1 MTAGECICRGS
12 DCLAAKEAIQKGR
25 FIVELI
31 DESHFGASIKRCEV
45 CAQSFLTMFCE
56 YVDWA
61 DGDDPQR
68 WLAVPVTED
77 EVRRLRTANVAA
89 DENAILGIVTD
100 ERRFLFHDMP
110 KGTSATLTWMTRVP
124 YIPGHD

>member
-1 MTAGECICRGS
+1 
-12 DCLAAKEAIQKGR
+12 
-25 FIVELI
+25 
-31 DESHFGASIKRCEV
+31 
-45 CAQSFLTMFCE
+45 MFCE

-61 DGDDPQR
+61 DGDDPQE
-68 WLAVPVTED
+68 WLAVPVSED
-77 EVRRLRTANVAA
+77 EVQRLRTANVAA

-110 KGTSATLTWMTRVP
+110 KGQAATLTWMTRVL